1 MTPEERNAQ
10 LAKPLNAIVAVS
22 RRAGGPQLTPVW
34 FYWDGEAF
42 FFSTTRSREKYK
54 NIKRNPEIS
63 LIVDDLAAHT
73 YVAAY
78 GRAEIVE
85 GDRTEALQNGLRYRR
100 RRDPDGDVLQLVA
113 RFPVVGDVIL
123 QRLGGHLGSASL
135 RRALQAL
142 SA

>member
-1 MTPEERNAQ
+1 MTPEERNEQ

-42 FFSTTRSREKYK
+42 FFSTTRSREKYM
-54 NIKRNPEIS
+54 NITRNPEIS

-73 YVAAY
+73 YVAAS

-85 GDRTEALQNGLRYRR
+85 GDRERVVALTAPIMEKYIPSGARERAENMEPDRVVVVLRPRR
-100 RRDPDGDVLQLVA
+100 IVTR
-113 RFPVVGDVIL
+113 
-123 QRLGGHLGSASL
+123 
-135 RRALQAL
+135 
-142 SA
+142 